1 MKNFR
6 NFTFAS
12 PSLAPSLRSSLVTKR
27 PRLRFTFTAQFY
39 PQFSTRLSSPGG
51 YLEPGCNRLPDG
63 LAATTAACGRWE
75 SGSAVCFYSARS
87 YRSGLGDELKRNGK
101 CQARFPSVFSV
112 RFELSS
118 KFEISFPPIF
128 EQGRWFKIRIRIFL
142 GEEEGE
148 IFFFFF
154 GKVWK
159 KWKRL
164 VREGNEMWRRGNGK
178 KKGGLLLG
186 ESGPE
191 NSSFF

>member
-128 EQGRWFKIRIRIFL
+128 EQGRWFKIRIRIFV
-142 GEEEGE
+142 GKERGE
-148 IFFFFF
+148 IFFFFLEKF
-154 GKVWK
+154 GRNGRGLWE
-159 KWKRL
+159 RGT
-164 VREGNEMWRRGNGK
+164 RCGGGGMGRRKAGCY
-178 KKGGLLLG
+178 
-186 ESGPE
+186 
-191 NSSFF
+191 